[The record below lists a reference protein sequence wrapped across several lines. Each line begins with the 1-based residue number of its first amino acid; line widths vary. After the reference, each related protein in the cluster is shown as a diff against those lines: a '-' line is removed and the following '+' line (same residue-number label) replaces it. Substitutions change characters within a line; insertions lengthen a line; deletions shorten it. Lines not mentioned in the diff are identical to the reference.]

1 MKKLII
7 LICALAFL
15 SSCDDKEKTPDD
27 FPLPSKAE
35 GVVFIANEG
44 NYQFGNATLSVID
57 QNTGSVSDNVFESV
71 NKRKLGDVLQSVT
84 VHKDLAYLV
93 INNSQKIEILNP
105 VNYTSAGTIN
115 GFTSPRYMVAKNEK
129 GYVSEYY
136 ANAVRVI
143 DLISKKITK
152 TITIPGWSEE
162 MEWVGDEL
170 FVCNAN
176 RDKIYIINTLTDE
189 LKDSIAV
196 GMEPV
201 SISSDAVGKL
211 WVLCKGNKSKTTNPS
226 LHKIDI
232 PTKVVELN
240 LKAGN
245 YEDGASKLR
254 MSADKKQLLWISGSV
269 FSMSVFDN
277 QVPIVPFLL
286 NNGKAFYGLG
296 VDPYKNEVYVSDAI
310 DYVQKSTVLRFA
322 INGAPK
328 GQFKA
333 GINTGNFAF
342 YKP

>member
-1 MKKLII
+1 MKKLI
-7 LICALAFL
+7 LPLFTLLLL
-15 SSCDDKEKTPDD
+15 SSCDDKKNNTDD
-27 FPLPSKAE
+27 FPIPPKAE

-44 NYQFGNATLSVID
+44 NYQFGNATLSIID
-57 QNTGSVSDNVFESV
+57 QNTNTVTENVFETV

-84 VHKDLAYLV
+84 VHKDLVYL
-93 INNSQKIEILNP
+93 IMNNSQKIEVINP
-105 VNYTSAGTIN
+105 ANYTAVATIN

-129 GYVSEYY
+129 AYVSEYY

-143 DLISKKITK
+143 DLPSKKISK

-176 RDKIYIINTLTDE
+176 RDKIYVINTTMDE
-189 LKDSIAV
+189 IKDSISV

-201 SISSDAVGKL
+201 SISADAVGKL
-211 WVLCKGNKSKTTNPS
+211 WVLCKGNKTKSINPA
-226 LHKIDI
+226 LIKIDI
-232 PTKVVELN
+232 ATKVVELN

-254 MSADKKQLLWISGSV
+254 MSADKKQFFWISGSV

-277 QVPIVPFLL
+277 QIPIVPFVL
-286 NNGKAFYGLG
+286 NNGNAFYGLG

-310 DYVQKSTVLRFA
+310 DYVQKSTVLRFS
-322 INGAPK
+322 INGSPK